1 MQAAKTISTVVSG
14 STDIGVKKILE
25 ILAQN
30 TEGIF
35 ACSSSKTMS
44 VVVDSL
50 VCICFYLVMRIRSH
64 QRSCQLESLV
74 SQNYVR

>member
-14 STDIGVKKILE
+14 STAIGLKDPE
-25 ILAQN
+25 IPAQN

-35 ACSSSKTMS
+35 ARSSSKTM
-44 VVVDSL
+44 VVVDSF
-50 VCICFYLVMRIRSH
+50 VCICFCLVLRIRSH
-64 QRSCQLESLV
+64 QCSCQLESLV